1 MPSKKIKKDDK
12 DDSSNQRKKRSDQ
25 DPSQHTTRIT
35 KKALQP
41 ITKAE
46 SKLDEEL
53 KKVEV
58 ENTNA
63 GD

>member
-1 MPSKKIKKDDK
+1 MDDK
-12 DDSSNQRKKRSDQ
+12 SKPSDK
-25 DPSQHTTRIT
+25 DPSQHTNEVT
-35 KKALQP
+35 KEALQP
-41 ITKAE
+41 ITKST

-58 ENTNA
+58 ENTQA

>member
-1 MPSKKIKKDDK
+1 METKVKPSDEDPSK
-12 DDSSNQRKKRSDQ
+12 
-25 DPSQHTTRIT
+25 HTNRIT

-41 ITKAE
+41 ITKSE
-46 SKLDEEL
+46 SKLDDEL

-63 GD
+63 GE